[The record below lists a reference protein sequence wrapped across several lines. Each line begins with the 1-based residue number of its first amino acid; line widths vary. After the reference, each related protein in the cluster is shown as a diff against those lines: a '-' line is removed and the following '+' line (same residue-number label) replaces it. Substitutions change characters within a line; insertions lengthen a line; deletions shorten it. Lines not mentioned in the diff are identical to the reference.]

1 MDKMADILEMAD
13 DRRLPPT
20 SPIVPNNLDGSD
32 DLNTPQTI
40 VESSPT
46 RNQNIQPSPRRS
58 PRRRVTATLEDGT
71 TITIPENMLD
81 QFTVATRGSPSSS
94 PYTHVVVVDA
104 GFGCV
109 EVVVAGAKKGI
120 CFIAHIK
127 NAHSLFPK
135 K

>member
-46 RNQNIQPSPRRS
+46 RNQNIQPSPH
-58 PRRRVTATLEDGT
+58 
-71 TITIPENMLD
+71 N
-81 QFTVATRGSPSSS
+81 
-94 PYTHVVVVDA
+94 
-104 GFGCV
+104 
-109 EVVVAGAKKGI
+109 
-120 CFIAHIK
+120 
-127 NAHSLFPK
+127 
-135 K
+135 